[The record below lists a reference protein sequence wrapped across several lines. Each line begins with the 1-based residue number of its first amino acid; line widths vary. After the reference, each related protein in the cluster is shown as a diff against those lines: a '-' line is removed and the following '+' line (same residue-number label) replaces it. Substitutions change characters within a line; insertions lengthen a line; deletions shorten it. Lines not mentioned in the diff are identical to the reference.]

1 MEKGTF
7 FSYSWNIDESETNR
21 TVIRIYGLN
30 ELNENVCLIVN
41 NFTPY
46 AYIELPDAVKWDNG
60 TAQLVVNKIDEILK
74 DRKPITKQLMFKKRL
89 YYASIDSKQNK
100 KEFPYIFC
108 CFSHT
113 EDIKQLNY
121 KTRRPLNIP
130 RIGIVNIRIH
140 EHNAS
145 PILQLTSLRKIPTA
159 GWINFVGR
167 RVKQEDQIT
176 HCTHEYTVSWKN
188 LEDKKSDS
196 VARPLCMSFDL
207 EVNSSIPSSMPKA
220 VRPDD
225 KIFQI
230 SCVFNR
236 QNAKEDTYDK
246 VLLTLGDVDPE
257 KLGTDID
264 VLMYETEHDLLLGFT
279 NLIQER
285 QPNIITGYNIFGFDI
300 PYMIDRA
307 KMLYCIYD
315 FDKLGMDKNAHAK
328 EKSISW
334 SSSAYKNQ
342 SFQFLDAEGR
352 LFVDLLPLVKRDYK
366 MSNYKLETIAAY
378 FLKGV
383 TKDPLGPK
391 GIFECYRQGM
401 LGGKKGARAL
411 AVCGK
416 YCVKDSFL
424 VSRLFEVLTTWVALC
439 EMSKVTNVPIFAL
452 YTQGQQLKV
461 FSQVYRKCTH
471 ENIVVE
477 KDGYVSKDNDH
488 YVGATV
494 FPPIPGVYD
503 KVLPFDFCLGGETLI
518 SLGNGLSKRIKN
530 INNDVVLGY
539 IEEKGLCN
547 FPVINGL
554 QKKGVRDTVKITLV
568 DDTVIVCTP
577 DHKFMLED
585 GTWCRADELT
595 GKYIKCGLDY
605 PEDTMCHLDKYMNFS
620 DREKI
625 LASARIVGY
634 ISSWRLKEQRVSFE
648 NNIDITNFT
657 TDLCVISEPYIFE
670 TTYSVLLEQGTI
682 NRLKQYIW
690 NFISE
695 DNCPMSVIREFLAGL
710 CGGEISSMSYNF
722 MVVKSKYNIAKFLKR
737 FNIDL
742 VHSCKITDVKL
753 FHKTI
758 GFRYNFNASYKL
770 SVSSSYLQTSKFT
783 IEEYIAEIKSQDCCI
798 DNHYKIP
805 TFRKRV
811 LSVTPDKPQEVF
823 DIEVSEAHNFIAN
836 GAVAHNCS
844 LYPTTIIAYNLCW
857 STLVSDEKI
866 PDSVCHVMEWSDHQ
880 GCQHDPKVVRKTQ
893 LNEIIKKH
901 EAEIKEVRVT
911 RDLKR
916 NKDKKPEF
924 EETIK
929 TMIKALKPLRDERTN
944 LNKSKPKHI
953 ICCERRFRWL
963 KSPKG
968 VLPEIL
974 SHLLDTR
981 AATKKEM
988 KGVKARLKEMKD
1000 SGISEDDPAYS
1011 DLATY
1016 YDVLD
1021 QRQLALK
1028 VSANSGY
1035 GATGTQKG
1043 YLPCMPVAMCTT
1055 YMGRKAIEKA
1065 ADSIQKD
1072 HGGHLV
1078 YGDSVTPDTPILCR
1092 YEGLLLYKTIDTI
1105 SSGDWTPY
1113 HGDKEVSTPLTGLEV
1128 WTERGFTFIKKV
1140 IRHKCHKKIYRVMT
1154 PNGVVH
1160 VTEDHSL
1167 LNTQAEKITPKELHI
1182 GSEILVSKFPE
1193 LENKDNHICSEYNA
1207 YLLGLNF
1214 RDRKDSLNVILNDSL
1229 KNRKAFIQGFLSFNL
1244 IYYCDTQKN
1253 IAPIYFIAKSVGYN
1267 VVINTTENPDIYSL
1281 TFSKGDKDID
1291 NKINRLELYS
1301 DSYTDFVYDLETENH
1316 HFSAGVGEIIVHNT
1330 DSNYVSFP
1338 ELNTTAECWDHA
1350 IHVAK
1355 VVSQL
1360 FPKPI
1365 NICQVGNRGFEKNAT
1380 L

>member
-1 MEKGTF
+1 MEKASF
-7 FSYSWNIDESETNR
+7 FSYSWNIDENETNR

-30 ELNENVCLIVN
+30 ENNENVCVIVN

-46 AYIELPDAVKWDNG
+46 AYIELPETVQWDNG
-60 TAQLVVNKIDEILK
+60 TAQLVINKIDEILK
-74 DRKPITKQLMFKKRL
+74 DHKPITRQLMFKKRL
-89 YYASIDSKQNK
+89 YYASMNSKQQK

-167 RVKQEDQIT
+167 RVKPEDKIS

-188 LEDKKSDS
+188 LEDKKSDT

-236 QNAKEDTYDK
+236 QNAKEETYDK
-246 VLLTLGDVDPE
+246 VLLTLGEVDPE

-315 FDKLGMDKNAHAK
+315 FDRLGMDKGAHAK

-366 MSNYKLETIAAY
+366 MSNYKLDTIASY

-391 GIFECYRQGM
+391 GIFECYRLGM
-401 LGGKKGARAL
+401 LGGKKGAKAL

-477 KDGYVSKDNDH
+477 KDGYIARDNDH

-503 KVLPFDFCLGGETLI
+503 KVLPFDFC
-518 SLGNGLSKRIKN
+518 
-530 INNDVVLGY
+530 
-539 IEEKGLCN
+539 
-547 FPVINGL
+547 
-554 QKKGVRDTVKITLV
+554 
-568 DDTVIVCTP
+568 
-577 DHKFMLED
+577 
-585 GTWCRADELT
+585 
-595 GKYIKCGLDY
+595 
-605 PEDTMCHLDKYMNFS
+605 
-620 DREKI
+620 
-625 LASARIVGY
+625 
-634 ISSWRLKEQRVSFE
+634 
-648 NNIDITNFT
+648 
-657 TDLCVISEPYIFE
+657 
-670 TTYSVLLEQGTI
+670 
-682 NRLKQYIW
+682 
-690 NFISE
+690 
-695 DNCPMSVIREFLAGL
+695 
-710 CGGEISSMSYNF
+710 
-722 MVVKSKYNIAKFLKR
+722 
-737 FNIDL
+737 
-742 VHSCKITDVKL
+742 
-753 FHKTI
+753 
-758 GFRYNFNASYKL
+758 
-770 SVSSSYLQTSKFT
+770 
-783 IEEYIAEIKSQDCCI
+783 
-798 DNHYKIP
+798 
-805 TFRKRV
+805 
-811 LSVTPDKPQEVF
+811 
-823 DIEVSEAHNFIAN
+823 
-836 GAVAHNCS
+836 S

-866 PDSVCHVMEWSDHQ
+866 PDNLCHVMEWSDHQ

-893 LNEIIKKH
+893 LNEIIKKR
-901 EAEIKEVRVT
+901 EAEIKEVRNA

-916 NKDKKPEF
+916 NKDKKAEF
-924 EETIK
+924 EEKIK
-929 TMIKALKPLRDERTN
+929 TMIKDLKPLRDERST

-988 KGVKARLKEMKD
+988 KGVKAKLKEMKD

-1065 ADSIQKD
+1065 AESIQKD

-1105 SSGDWTPY
+1105 SSGNWKPY
-1113 HGDKEVSTPLTGLEV
+1113 HGDKEVSTPLDGTEV
-1128 WTERGFTFIKKV
+1128 WTERGFTLIQKV

-1154 PNGVVH
+1154 TNGAVH

-1167 LNTQAEKITPKELHI
+1167 LNTQAEKITPKDLHI

-1193 LENKDNHICSEYNA
+1193 VTTASPIFSEYNA
-1207 YLLGLNF
+1207 YLLGVNF
-1214 RDRKDSLNVILNDSL
+1214 KNRKDMLNIILNDTF
-1229 KNRKAFIQGFLSFNL
+1229 KNRKAFMEGFSSVNL

-1253 IAPIYFIAKSVGYN
+1253 LAPIYFIAKSVGYN

-1281 TFSKGDKDID
+1281 TFSKDGAQTID
-1291 NKINRLELYS
+1291 NKINRLEIYS
-1301 DSYTDFVYDLETENH
+1301 DSYCDFVYDLETENH

-1338 ELNTTAECWDHA
+1338 DLTTTAECWDHA